1 MKNLLSLLTL
11 VQMSL
16 RKILN
21 SLRNVSSL
29 FLNLFSSLA
38 VRFLLSGAG
47 RTGKDSIGGGG
58 RKNLGWRRCHKWSEV
73 LPPLILPGVLH
84 PVGLPVVLAEQV
96 LQLRGQV
103 HVGGIS
109 HSQHEEGGS
118 GLEVGSRVDRVAR
131 TISAQQFQSVVRW
144 GM

>member
-1 MKNLLSLLTL
+1 M
-11 VQMSL
+11 
-16 RKILN
+16 
-21 SLRNVSSL
+21 
-29 FLNLFSSLA
+29 
-38 VRFLLSGAG
+38 
-47 RTGKDSIGGGG
+47 
-58 RKNLGWRRCHKWSEV
+58 
-73 LPPLILPGVLH
+73 
-84 PVGLPVVLAEQV
+84 LAEQV

-109 HSQHEEGGS
+109 HSQHEEGGG